1 MQVAPAAPR
10 PAALNSVFH
19 SHVSSLPSAPSQSP
33 TLITA
38 CLSLC
43 SGASALVQRTTGRL
57 FASLWRLVPTTFEL
71 VDLLEGES
79 ELAAAEAPDAELAA
93 KAMMEAKTEQER
105 DDADLAFIM
114 KVGRR
119 RAARLL
125 RLREA
130 SQEVAP
136 GLMSKRRL
144 PNNPQQ
150 RVQAR
155 SRKRSANAVA
165 EVSTGEADAFSASC
179 NFREG
184 RSTGLD
190 SSRPSAGGTSSSR
203 TGCSVWVKQPVEQ
216 LDEGERTRWFRD
228 TGRNKI
234 STSDGNKW
242 TKSRRLT
249 EQMVSWCLLLV

>member
-1 MQVAPAAPR
+1 
-10 PAALNSVFH
+10 
-19 SHVSSLPSAPSQSP
+19 
-33 TLITA
+33 
-38 CLSLC
+38 
-43 SGASALVQRTTGRL
+43 
-57 FASLWRLVPTTFEL
+57 

-79 ELAAAEAPDAELAA
+79 DIAAAEATDAESAA

-105 DDADLAFIM
+105 DEADLAFIM

-144 PNNPQQ
+144 PKNTQQ

-155 SRKRSANAVA
+155 SRKRSSNSLADG
-165 EVSTGEADAFSASC
+165 STVEADAPSASF
-179 NFREG
+179 NFQ
-184 RSTGLD
+184 
-190 SSRPSAGGTSSSR
+190 GGTSSSR